1 MYIHQKDLQIPLN
14 EPLDD
19 TPFWNPDFPEAFRSL
34 DIKIRVINAT
44 PDPANPTRPVLDF
57 VGAVSFGTVMSGSV
71 GMTPDDQIRWHS
83 VRFFRRPPV
92 FVMNL
97 NAPLVR
103 SAGIDGRRTTYLE
116 VCIRYFCPVDF
127 FDLEICYQMRGG
139 AGGWSGV
146 SVRSSGPMDDGV
158 PRTKRSDW

>member
-1 MYIHQKDLQIPLN
+1 MKMYAHLPARAPLGVYSPKDLQIPLS

-71 GMTPDDQIRWHS
+71 RMTPDDQIRWHS
-83 VRFFRRPPV
+83 VRFFFSVCAAPV
-92 FVMNL
+92 FVINL
-97 NAPLVR
+97 NAP
-103 SAGIDGRRTTYLE
+103 AGVDGRRTTHLE
-116 VCIRYFCPVDF
+116 VCIGYFRFVDF
-127 FDLEICYQMRGG
+127 FLI
-139 AGGWSGV
+139 
-146 SVRSSGPMDDGV
+146 
-158 PRTKRSDW
+158 